1 MARAA
6 RTPKEDDTGEI
17 KPKDFAKAVSLYRND
32 IKTANSEAAT
42 QNQTAGQGYKDIKKV
57 CHIQPD
63 AARKAFKLMDA
74 TEEAKRDDWFRG
86 FVGLVNEMAG
96 RKILTFEDTDL
107 VDAMQGDDGYA
118 RPKPHL
124 VTIPYGAP
132 SDGTETDLADAAD
145 FDEATDEELAQQE
158 GRPASGTGA
167 AAIAAMKD
175 AKG

>member
-6 RTPKEDDTGEI
+6 RKPKDDDTGAI
-17 KPKDFAKAVSLYRND
+17 KTKDFGRAVSLYRND
-32 IKTANSEAAT
+32 IKRANSEAAS

-96 RKILTFEDTDL
+96 STVLTFNDTDM
-107 VDAMQGDDGYA
+107 VAQMQSEDGYA
-118 RPKPHL
+118 RPKPAL
-124 VTIPYGAP
+124 VAVPL
-132 SDGTETDLADAAD
+132 SDGSETDLSDAAGD
-145 FDEATDEELAQQE
+145 FEEASEEELAQQE
-158 GRPASGTGA
+158 GRPAA
-167 AAIAAMKD
+167 AQSD
-175 AKG
+175 GEEG